1 MNSELRNIEL
11 RHLRYFI
18 AVAETLHFGRA
29 AEKLHISQPP
39 LSQQIQMLEQQIGA
53 QLFDRNNRS
62 VRLTPAGTQFLQQAR
77 LIIEQVN
84 QAADRAARIHRG
96 ELGEITIGFTSS
108 TPFIKSI
115 SASLLAFR
123 QRHPHI
129 HIRMVETNSKQQIE
143 PLLNGTF
150 DLGLMRN
157 TLLPDDL
164 NYQLLLREP
173 LVAVVHQD
181 HPLAGAADNL
191 ISLRQL
197 SAEPFVFFD
206 RRVGT
211 GLYDETLSLL
221 KRFAFTPYITQ
232 EVGEAMTIIGLVSAG
247 LGVSILPASF
257 SRIQV
262 DSVRYLALEEPEA
275 KTEVW
280 LVTHRQRPLSA
291 SARMLINLMLK
302 QGC

>member
-1 MNSELRNIEL
+1 MNIEL

-39 LSQQIQMLEQQIGA
+39 LSQQIQILEQQVGA
-53 QLFDRNNRS
+53 QLLERNNRN
-62 VRLTPAGTQFLQQAR
+62 VRLTPAGRQFLEQAW

-108 TPFIKSI
+108 TPFIKRI

-123 QRHPHI
+123 QQHPDI
-129 HIRMVETNSKQQIE
+129 HIQMVETNTKQQIE
-143 PLLNGTF
+143 PLLNGKF
-150 DLGLMRN
+150 DMGVMRN
-157 TLLPDDL
+157 TPLPDGLD
-164 NYQLLLREP
+164 YQLLFREP
-173 LVAVVHQD
+173 LVAVVHED
-181 HPLAGAADNL
+181 HPLNRVTGGT

-197 SAEPFVFFD
+197 ASEPFVFFD
-206 RRVGT
+206 RKVGT
-211 GLYDETLSLL
+211 ALYDETLLLL
-221 KRFAFTPYITQ
+221 KRFAITPYITQ

-257 SRIQV
+257 SRIRV

-275 KTEVW
+275 RTEVW
-280 LVTHRQRPLSA
+280 LVTHRQRILSA
-291 SARMLINLMLK
+291 AARMLINLMLK
-302 QGC
+302 Q

>member
-1 MNSELRNIEL
+1 MNIEL

-39 LSQQIQMLEQQIGA
+39 LSQQIQMLEQLVGA
-53 QLFDRNNRS
+53 RLLERNNRN
-62 VRLTPAGTQFLQQAR
+62 VRLTPAGKQFLEQAW

-96 ELGEITIGFTSS
+96 ESGEITIGFTSS
-108 TPFIKSI
+108 TPFNQRI

-123 QRHPHI
+123 QQHPAVHI
-129 HIRMVETNSKQQIE
+129 QMVETNTKQQIE
-143 PLLNGTF
+143 PLLNGKF
-150 DLGLMRN
+150 DMGVMRN
-157 TLLPDDL
+157 TPLPDAL
-164 NYQLLLREP
+164 TYQLLLKES

-181 HPLAGAADNL
+181 HPLAAAGGR
-191 ISLRQL
+191 ISVRQL
-197 SAEPFVFFD
+197 ANEPFVFFD
-206 RRVGT
+206 RKVGT
-211 GLYDETLSLL
+211 ALYDETLLLL
-221 KRFAFTPYITQ
+221 KEFGITPYITQ

-257 SRIQV
+257 ARIKV
-262 DSVRYLALEEPEA
+262 DSVRYLGLEEPQA

-280 LVTHRQRPLSA
+280 LVTHRQKELSA
-291 SARMLINLMLK
+291 AARMLINLMLK
-302 QGC
+302 Q